1 MENAGPN
8 ILVMQ
13 AGNGARGAFMLHSVG
28 VCVNEYARA
37 GTI

>member
-13 AGNGARGAFMLHSVG
+13 AGKRGSERF
-28 VCVNEYARA
+28 RA
-37 GTI
+37 SLCLRMCK